1 MIEQLAQ
8 LLASAPEPI
17 RTLLGWIFSDA
28 FIKAAVFPGALFST
42 ILGMFAVWYERKL
55 LARVMLR
62 VGPLHVGKVSG
73 VLQLIA
79 DAVKFLSK
87 ERITPSSAIRP
98 LFWTMPSAA
107 LLLSLLLFAFLPF
120 GAGWIIYPSEIG
132 LLLFFAVI
140 AVSPIPI
147 LLAAYASGSKYPFIG
162 LTRMAL
168 QLFGYEIPLFLALAG
183 VVLMAGS
190 FDIQKIV
197 EAQARAPFILPQMI
211 GFVVFFTAALAET
224 ERVPF
229 DIPTAEGEIVFG
241 WQTEYSGAHFVV
253 FQLAMYEK
261 ILALCVLGS
270 LLYLGGW
277 YGPPLPFVPD
287 TISAPFW
294 VIVKSLVLFTLMVLV
309 RGAYPRLSIDRVL
322 DLGWRYLIPLALL
335 NLLIT
340 GVIVYLSGV
349 LA

>member
-1 MIEQLAQ
+1 MIDLIAQQLSA
-8 LLASAPEPI
+8 APEPI
-17 RTLLGWIFSDA
+17 KTLLTWVFSDA
-28 FIKAAVFPGALFST
+28 FIKAAIFPGALFST

-79 DAVKFLSK
+79 DAVKFLAK
-87 ERITPSSAIRP
+87 EPITPSSAIKP

-147 LLAAYASGSKYPFIG
+147 LLAAYASGSKYPLIG

-168 QLFGYEIPLFLALAG
+168 QLFGYEVPLFLALAG

-190 FDIQKIV
+190 FNIEKIV
-197 EAQARAPFILPQMI
+197 EAQSKAPFVLPQFI
-211 GFVVFFTAALAET
+211 GFVVFFTAVLAET

-261 ILALCVLGS
+261 ALALCVLGA

-277 YGPPLPFVPD
+277 HGPPIPFLPETVA
-287 TISAPFW
+287 APFW
-294 VIVKSLVLFTLMVLV
+294 VIVKALILFTLMVLI

-322 DLGWRYLIPLALL
+322 DVGWRYLIPLALL
-335 NLLIT
+335 NLLVAGT
-340 GVIVYLSGV
+340 IVYLSET

>member
-1 MIEQLAQ
+1 MIDQIAQQLS
-8 LLASAPEPI
+8 ASPEPI
-17 RTLLGWIFSDA
+17 RTLLSWVFSDA
-28 FIKAAVFPGALFST
+28 FIKAAIFPGALFST

-73 VLQLIA
+73 LLQLIA
-79 DAVKFLSK
+79 DAVKFLAK
-87 ERITPSSAIRP
+87 EPITPSSAIKP

-107 LLLSLLLFAFLPF
+107 LLLSLMLFAFLPF
-120 GAGWIIYPSEIG
+120 GAGWVIYPSEIG

-147 LLAAYASGSKYPFIG
+147 LLAAYASGSKYPLIG

-168 QLFGYEIPLFLALAG
+168 QLFGYEVPLFLALAG

-190 FDIQKIV
+190 FNIERIV
-197 EAQARAPFILPQMI
+197 EAQARAPFVLPQFI
-211 GFVVFFTAALAET
+211 GFVVFFTTVLAET

-253 FQLAMYEK
+253 LQLAMYEK
-261 ILALCVLGS
+261 TLALCVLGA

-277 YGPPLPFVPD
+277 HGPPIPFLPETVA
-287 TISAPFW
+287 APFW
-294 VIVKSLVLFTLMVLV
+294 VIAKALILFTLMVLI

-322 DLGWRYLIPLALL
+322 DIGWRYLIPLALL
-335 NLLIT
+335 NLLLVGT
-340 GVIVYLSGV
+340 VVYLSEA